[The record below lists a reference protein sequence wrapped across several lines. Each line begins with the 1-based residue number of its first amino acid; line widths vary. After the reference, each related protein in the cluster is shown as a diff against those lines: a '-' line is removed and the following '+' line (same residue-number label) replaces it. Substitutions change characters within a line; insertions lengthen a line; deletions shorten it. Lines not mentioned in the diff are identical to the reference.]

1 MPESLKYLID
11 AFAKLPG
18 VGEKTAMKLAF
29 YIVTKKIQLL
39 PELADKLLKVQK
51 DIDTCPV
58 CNGLKDRDQPHCNYC
73 SDLKRDRSIICIV
86 EEYADLLAIDQT
98 GSYK

>member
-51 DIDTCPV
+51 NIDTCPV
-58 CNGLKDRDQPHCNYC
+58 CNGLKDREQSQCNYC
-73 SDLKRDRSIICIV
+73 SDSKRDRSTICII
-86 EEYADLLAIDQT
+86 EEYSDLLAIDQT
-98 GSYK
+98 GAYK